1 MGTTGQVLPAGGIIT
16 ATSANSAS
24 SGAFASPLPV
34 LCSLLLPHC
43 SMLLTRP
50 GMSAGATTSASNILG
65 AANGGRVGSGG
76 WLANPMGQSATGS
89 TVATTGATTATT
101 VVTGAVSPIQTV
113 DLTAD
118 EDAGTGACH
127 TYHNVFA
134 NGKANAEHNSNLA
147 CSSVAATA
155 AVTATATTATAQ
167 QLGTAAWNP
176 TQVSDDAANA
186 ARAFSSAA

>member
-1 MGTTGQVLPAGGIIT
+1 MAESLIDTIT
-16 ATSANSAS
+16 LDDLIHDEAEAS
-24 SGAFASPLPV
+24 FPLIP
-34 LCSLLLPHC
+34 S
-43 SMLLTRP
+43 
-50 GMSAGATTSASNILG
+50 
-65 AANGGRVGSGG
+65 
-76 WLANPMGQSATGS
+76 
-89 TVATTGATTATT
+89 
-101 VVTGAVSPIQTV
+101 
-113 DLTAD
+113 
-118 EDAGTGACH
+118 GACH